1 METIADSVHNLQ
13 EDLIKIKTNQNSQ
26 ADSAMMYRLDV
37 NVQQFQPQT
46 GLVYLRIEVKPRS
59 YAFPDKIIVMPIAE
73 SNIPPTLVPMDLSV
87 GHNPG
92 NQYVMY
98 YMLYGKDGHY
108 QKFAING
115 AHFTV
120 YSNVQLELV
129 SVTEVEIWG

>member
-1 METIADSVHNLQ
+1 MHNLQ

-26 ADSAMMYRLDV
+26 ADSAMMYRLDID
-37 NVQQFQPQT
+37 VQQFQPDT
-46 GLVYLRIEVKPRS
+46 GYVCLKIEVKPRT
-59 YAFPDKIIVMPIAE
+59 YAFPDKIIVMPIAQT
-73 SNIPPTLVPMDLSV
+73 NLPPTLLPTDLSA

-92 NQYVMY
+92 NQYLMY
-98 YMLYGKDGHY
+98 YLLYGKNGHY